1 MTPQHYLKI
10 LTEKEKREIIQK
22 LNKQFGIKEVPG
34 IITMHGKEKLFLFQ
48 GDLNENEIKELE
60 QNIPIEK
67 VGIYFAKLIGNEVK
81 LSIDGVQVLK
91 DQITKNILEINEK
104 QAEQWMMGR
113 ELLFDDV
120 FENKSEKTNKL
131 NEIDRTDLENYD
143 INNKLISEQSE
154 PENGADGWRN
164 ENNLNKNSKDKIN
177 NEKADKKYFS
187 VKNINKSDEQSEE
200 QIRGWRDGKSEF
212 TNKKPRGFVIIK
224 FKDDFLGTGKA
235 SENKITNFIPKN
247 RRLKEKS

>member
-10 LTEKEKREIIQK
+10 LTEKEKREIVQK

-34 IITMHGKEKLFLFQ
+34 IITMHGKERLFLFQ
-48 GDLNENEIKELE
+48 GDLNEKEIKELE
-60 QNIPIEK
+60 QNVPIER
-67 VGIYFAKLIGNEVK
+67 VGIYFAKLIGNEIK

-113 ELLFDDV
+113 ELLFDNV
-120 FENKSEKTNKL
+120 FEKE
-131 NEIDRTDLENYD
+131 D
-143 INNKLISEQSE
+143 
-154 PENGADGWRN
+154 NGIG

-177 NEKADKKYFS
+177 NEKADKKSFS
-187 VKNINKSDEQSEE
+187 INKLNNSDEQSEE
-200 QIRGWRDGKSEF
+200 QIWVDEHLRESASPTKTSVGASWAGSRFPG
-212 TNKKPRGFVIIK
+212 KKPHGFVIIK

-235 SENKITNFIPKN
+235 SEQKITNFIPKN
-247 RRLKEKS
+247 RRLKEKVF